1 MIKCSYYPQ
10 LVQHLPDYF
19 DNPAKLQKS
28 ININSER
35 GKQPSI
41 MLSQGCPPALVYS
54 GWGDSRNGVLWKS
67 RFNAWLEKARDID
80 RGVISGSPI
89 LFLIGD
95 EVVRAKDL
103 IKMNLST
110 GLEVE
115 KVAIPIFTSM
125 LPRAWDSDQDRDQD
139 KQDLSPAAA
148 CITSNLCQEIVLEN
162 QPKQE
167 TNKMKDLMNKVLDQN
182 KDAVALAGKLSVG
195 KAGNAFLLSQ
205 VTGKFPWYTK
215 LFGAKS
221 SVQENP
227 LAKLAAAQVANALAT
242 HFAPGNK
249 KVAYVA
255 DAMLQ
260 EAMVD
265 LITNSNQLQSLI
277 TQLEGFAGSITDAQV
292 K

>member
-1 MIKCSYYPQ
+1 MIKCSLYPQ
-10 LVQHLPDYF
+10 LVQHLPEYF

-35 GKQPSI
+35 GRQPSI
-41 MLSQGCPPALVYS
+41 MLSQGCPPVSVYS
-54 GWGDSRNGVLWKS
+54 GWGDSRNGVSWKT

-80 RGVISGSPI
+80 SGVIPGSPI
-89 LFLIGD
+89 FFLLGR
-95 EVVRAKDL
+95 EVIKARDL

-110 GLEVE
+110 GVE
-115 KVAIPIFTSM
+115 IEKLAVPIFTSM
-125 LPRAWDSDQDRDQD
+125 LPSSWDRVFVKRDCD
-139 KQDLSPAAA
+139 PASLHDD
-148 CITSNLCQEIVLEN
+148 CRISNLCQEIVLEN

-167 TNKMKDLMNKVLDQN
+167 TNQMKELFNKVLDQN

-205 VTGKFPWYTK
+205 VTGKFPWYAK

-221 SVQENP
+221 SVQDNP
-227 LAKLAAAQVANALAT
+227 LAKLASAQVANALAA
-242 HFAPGNK
+242 HFAPGNE

-277 TQLEGFAGSITDAQV
+277 SQLEGFAGAITDAQV